1 MLHQVL
7 VSHKIQIKQD
17 MDDIYFFFFYSL
29 VSKRILPAVQL
40 YLVSVELKQ
49 HALLLVDNSG
59 LHSDN

>member
-7 VSHKIQIKQD
+7 VSHKIQIEQD
-17 MDDIYFFFFYSL
+17 MDDIFFFYSL

>member
-17 MDDIYFFFFYSL
+17 MDDIYIFLQSC
-29 VSKRILPAVQL
+29 SKRIIPAVQL